1 MSITYFYRNHKVG
14 YSIKKVSDLFVNK
27 FEDKTIVEV
36 PSPFASLLSIL
47 KNMYCAFE
55 NRNKKGINH
64 ITGDIHYCILPL
76 MFCKTI
82 LTIHDCTQYDHT
94 KGLKKIIIK
103 YLWFVLPLKFA
114 TKVVCISESTRQA
127 VRRFTK
133 RDDILV
139 ITNAVDP
146 TYKYVPK
153 TFDANNVNILLIGTN
168 WNKNI
173 ERTIQAVKDINCTLT
188 IIGPLTNAQ
197 LEMLQKTNV
206 KYINKKD
213 LTDEQI
219 HQEYVNCDIVSFC
232 SLFEGFGMP
241 IIEAQA
247 VGRPVVTSNLA
258 PMNEI
263 TGNGAMLVNPYDTN
277 SVSNAIKKII
287 SDERTRSS
295 LIKHG
300 MDNVEKFD
308 LTSIVE
314 QYKRLYKSLSC

>member
-36 PSPFASLLSIL
+36 PSPFASLSSIL
-47 KNMYCAFE
+47 KNMYCAFKH
-55 NRNKKGINH
+55 RNKNGINH

-94 KGLKKIIIK
+94 KGLKKMIIK

-114 TKVVCISESTRQA
+114 TKVVCISESTKQA
-127 VRRFTK
+127 VLRFTK
-133 RDDILV
+133 RGDILV
-139 ITNAVDP
+139 IPNAVDP
-146 TYKYVPK
+146 KYKYAPK

-263 TGNGAMLVNPYDTN
+263 AGNGAILVNPCDTN
-277 SVSNAIKKII
+277 AIGNAIKEII
-287 SDERTRSS
+287 SDGATKDTLLRYGE
-295 LIKHG
+295 
-300 MDNVEKFD
+300 DNVKQFD
-308 LTSIVE
+308 LSTVVE
-314 QYKRLYKSLSC
+314 QYSRLYKSII